1 MQHWCPLIT
10 RIGHRHPCTV
20 TVDRA
25 VLKVAQRRTHCTYP
39 ELSRGGQQKLL
50 VLGSETGGHCN
61 TAVQIVVHD
70 LVRLPLRAPPAV
82 RAAAIKCMCYL

>member
-1 MQHWCPLIT
+1 MQHWCPPIT

-39 ELSRGGQQKLL
+39 ELATATLQCRLL
-50 VLGSETGGHCN
+50 STTSSGSLSAH
-61 TAVQIVVHD
+61 
-70 LVRLPLRAPPAV
+70 RLQCVPLQ
-82 RAAAIKCMCYL
+82 